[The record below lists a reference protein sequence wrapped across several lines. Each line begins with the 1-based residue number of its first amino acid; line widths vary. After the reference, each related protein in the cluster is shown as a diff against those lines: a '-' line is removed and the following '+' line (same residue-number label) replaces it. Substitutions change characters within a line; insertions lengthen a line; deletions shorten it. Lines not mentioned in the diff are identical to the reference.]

1 MEKDKTRETYQ
12 IDDIQVSQ
20 VCESAPCEYGRQQGN
35 YTLEDY
41 YALPEDQRVELIDGN
56 FFVMEAPTI
65 LHQMLGGEIYHVLHD
80 YIKRKKGLCVAA
92 YSPLDVQLDC
102 DNRTMVQPDVLV
114 VCDRK
119 KIVRR
124 GVIFGAPDLT
134 VEILSP
140 STRWKDM
147 YLKLKKYDEAGVRE
161 YWLVDPDRKRVVV
174 YDLENGEC
182 PAVYSFEDTVPVGI
196 FGGECAV
203 NFSEI
208 YKYLK
213 FLYQNGENDEDAVN
227 KEAAQL

>member
-1 MEKDKTRETYQ
+1 MGKEKTGETYQ
-12 IDDIQVSQ
+12 IDEVQGSQ
-20 VCESAPCEYGRQQGN
+20 VCESAPCEYGRQQGD

-41 YALPEDQRVELIDGN
+41 YALPEEQRVELIDGN
-56 FFVMEAPTI
+56 FFVMEAPDL
-65 LHQMLGGEIYHVLHD
+65 LHQMLGGEIFQRLSD
-80 YIKRKKGLCVAA
+80 YIKSGGGMCIAA
-92 YSPLDVQLDC
+92 YAPLDVQLDC

-124 GVIFGAPDLT
+124 GVIFGAPDL
-134 VEILSP
+134 VAEILSP
-140 STRWKDM
+140 STRRKDM

-196 FGGECAV
+196 FGGECTV

-208 YKYLK
+208 YEYVS
-213 FLYQNGENDEDAVN
+213 FLYHNGENDEDVVN
-227 KEAAQL
+227 EETAQL